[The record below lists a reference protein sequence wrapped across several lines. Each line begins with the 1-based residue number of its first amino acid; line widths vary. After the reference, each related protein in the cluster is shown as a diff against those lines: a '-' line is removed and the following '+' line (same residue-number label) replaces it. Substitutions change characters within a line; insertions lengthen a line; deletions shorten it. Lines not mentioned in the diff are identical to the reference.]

1 MFIEYTDEVP
11 GRTNREAV
19 VSFPQ
24 NTVLPTADKTDPNS
38 KMVNKKNFDSTAA
51 DSTVDFCQTLSG
63 QRTP

>member
-11 GRTNREAV
+11 ERTNREAV

-38 KMVNKKNFDSTAA
+38 KKSKEEDKDKDKDKKKE
-51 DSTVDFCQTLSG
+51 
-63 QRTP
+63 

>member
-1 MFIEYTDEVP
+1 MFDNLMFIEYTDEVP

-38 KMVNKKNFDSTAA
+38 KIKCKYTRPSGP
-51 DSTVDFCQTLSG
+51 TLKIIA
-63 QRTP
+63 QDAN